1 MKIGFDAKRAYS
13 NFSGLGNYSR
23 STIELLVG
31 HYPEHEYLLFSPCR
45 EGRSSYHAPAGCR
58 VVNPG
63 PVGSFSPSMWR
74 SCFLGGDIRRA
85 GIDLFHGLSNELPM
99 NIRLSGAR
107 SIVTIHDLIFVRFP
121 ELYGLAN
128 ASLYKMKYRLSCD
141 NADRIIAIS
150 RQTKNDLV
158 KLWGI
163 PEEKIDIVYQGCDKS
178 FTVPASEEKKEEV
191 RRKYDLPQRYILSV
205 GTVEERKNLMLTVR
219 AMAGGGID
227 TDLVVCGRQTPYA
240 DTIRSYARQRGI
252 LDRIHFI
259 GGLSFSD
266 LPAIYQMS
274 EVFVY
279 ASVYEGFGIPI
290 LEALNS
296 GVPVITTEGGV
307 FVETGGDACRY
318 IDPKNVED
326 MAAAIKELLRDT
338 ALRQEM
344 IAKGRAHAQNFSDDK
359 IAANI
364 MAVYDK
370 VML

>member
-31 HYPEHEYLLFSPCR
+31 HYPEHEYYLFSPRR
-45 EGRSSYHAPAGCR
+45 EGQSPYHAPAGCA
-58 VVNPG
+58 VMNPG
-63 PVGSFSPSMWR
+63 PFGSFSPSMWR

-99 NIRLSGAR
+99 NIRFSGAR

-128 ASLYKMKYRLSCD
+128 AVLYKMKYRLSCD

-150 RQTKNDLV
+150 RQTRNDLIE
-158 KLWGI
+158 LWGI
-163 PEEKIDIVYQGCDKS
+163 PERKIDIVYQGCDKS
-178 FTVPASEEKKEEV
+178 FTATATEEGKEAV
-191 RRKYDLPQRYILSV
+191 RRKYNLPEHYILSV

-219 AMAGGGID
+219 AMANGRID

-240 DTIRSYARQRGI
+240 DTVRSYAYQRGI

-259 GGLSFSD
+259 QGLSFAD

-274 EVFVY
+274 DLFVY
-279 ASVYEGFGIPI
+279 ASIYEGFGIPI

-296 GVPVITTEGGV
+296 GVPVITTAGGV
-307 FVETGGDACRY
+307 FGETGGDACRY
-318 IDPKNVED
+318 IDPKDVDE
-326 MAAAIKELLRDT
+326 MTAAITELLGDT
-338 ALRQEM
+338 ALREKM

-370 VML
+370 VMQ